1 MPVELE
7 KRAMIGV
14 EGFWKCGARDNVFA
28 VEVLV
33 KWPFRRIPLACAG
46 FSCCQP
52 GLFSSSHCSQDDD
65 GGVALPG
72 RIPAGVP
79 KMACKVLTSSVLVST
94 IFSLSGRGMFGFQIV

>member
-33 KWPFRRIPLACAG
+33 KWPFRRMPLACAG
-46 FSCCQP
+46 FHFVSQV
-52 GLFSSSHCSQDDD
+52 SSSTAT
-65 GGVALPG
+65 ALRMIMG
-72 RIPAGVP
+72 LRYRVEILRESRKWFAW
-79 KMACKVLTSSVLVST
+79 
-94 IFSLSGRGMFGFQIV
+94 F